1 MRQLVRTGMREGA
14 FGLST
19 GLFYVPG
26 NYAPLEEVI
35 ELAKVAG
42 EYGGIHQ
49 SHMRDETG
57 GVLDSVRETIAIGEK
72 GGLPTQVTHHK
83 IIGKANWGKSVE
95 TLKLIDEAR
104 ARGVDATLDQYPY
117 TASSTSIEAALLPA
131 WALEG
136 GAKQTEARLKDP
148 ATRAKI
154 RAVTADLIL
163 NERGGGDPRNVVL
176 TLCEWDMS
184 LAGRNLAELTRSRGA
199 EPTMQNAAET
209 ALLLTERGGCRAV
222 FHSIGE

>member
-1 MRQLVRTGMREGA
+1 

-42 EYGGIHQ
+42 EYGGIHP
-49 SHMRDETG
+49 SHMRDESPH
-57 GVLDSVRETIAIGEK
+57 VLDSVRDTIAIGEK

-104 ARGVDATLDQYPY
+104 ARGVVATLHPYPY
-117 TASSTSIEAALLPA
+117 TVSSTST
-131 WALEG
+131 
-136 GAKQTEARLKDP
+136 Q
-148 ATRAKI
+148 
-154 RAVTADLIL
+154 
-163 NERGGGDPRNVVL
+163 
-176 TLCEWDMS
+176 
-184 LAGRNLAELTRSRGA
+184 GR
-199 EPTMQNAAET
+199 
-209 ALLLTERGGCRAV
+209 V
-222 FHSIGE
+222 